1 MTEKRTKT
9 YAITGAASGIGRATT
24 AQLQREGH
32 RVIGVDLNDSDADV
46 SLTAD
51 LASPEGRK
59 TALAG
64 ILEAC
69 DGKLDGLVPAAGL
82 SGLPDRP
89 GSLLVSLNFFGTI
102 ELIEGLHDAL
112 AASGEA
118 SVVALCSNSTTTA
131 PNPPIELVEA
141 LIAGDE
147 EAARAVGDKVGS
159 IPAYP
164 ASKMAIARW
173 LRARSV
179 KPEWIGQGINLN
191 AIAPGKTET
200 AMVAEGMADP
210 ILGQHMD
217 KFPMPIGRNG
227 RAEEIAEFICF
238 LLSDKARFF
247 VGSILFIDGGTDAL
261 LRTDDYPAPWL
272 LG

>member
-1 MTEKRTKT
+1 MKT

-24 AQLQREGH
+24 AQLQSEGH
-32 RVIGVDLNDSDADV
+32 RVIGVDLNPSDADV
-46 SLTAD
+46 SLTGD
-51 LASPEGRK
+51 LASPDGRQ
-59 TALAG
+59 AAVAG
-64 ILEAC
+64 ILEHC

-89 GSLLVSLNFFGTI
+89 GSLLASLNFFGTI
-102 ELIEGLHDAL
+102 EVIEGLHDAL
-112 AASGEA
+112 AASGDA

-131 PNPPIELVEA
+131 PNPPLDLVEA
-141 LIAGDE
+141 LLAGDE
-147 EAARAVGDKVGS
+147 QAARAVADKTGS

-164 ASKMAIARW
+164 ASKIAIARW
-173 LRARSV
+173 LRARAV
-179 KPEWIGQGINLN
+179 KPEWIGQGIRLN

-227 RAEEIAEFICF
+227 KAEEIAEFLCF
-238 LLSDKARFF
+238 LLSDRARFF

-261 LRTDDYPAPWL
+261 LRADDYPAPWIL
-272 LG
+272 S